1 MQVLLALEEDIGE
14 GDITTENIALAGTL
28 ATANII
34 AKTDGV
40 LAGIDVAAE
49 VFSTL
54 DPSVKFDA
62 RARDAESLAAGRTI
76 ATLSGDAAV
85 LLKGERT
92 ALNFLQ
98 RLSGIATLTRKY
110 VEAIADTE
118 AEIFDTRKTTPC
130 WRTLEKYAVTCGG
143 GRNHRM
149 GLYDEVLIKEN
160 HIALSRKKGLGIK
173 ELIDKM
179 RKNIG
184 PGAFLE
190 IEARS
195 LEEVA
200 KCLSSSPDCIL
211 LDNMTAAQ
219 IHQAVLM
226 GEKANDAVLF
236 EASGGVGLESVR
248 EIATTG
254 VRRISVGALT
264 HSAPVLDITMLFQ
277 IKD

>member
-1 MQVLLALEEDIGE
+1 MRILLALEEDIGE